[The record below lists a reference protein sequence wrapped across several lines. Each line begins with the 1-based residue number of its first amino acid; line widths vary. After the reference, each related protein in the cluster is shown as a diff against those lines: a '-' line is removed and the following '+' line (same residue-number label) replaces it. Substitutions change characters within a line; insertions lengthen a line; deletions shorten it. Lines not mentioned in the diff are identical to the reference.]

1 MKMEREKYIA
11 RMARDIRVWSKT
23 IEAYKVRASRGPSDL
38 QAEYDQS
45 IQNLQAK
52 CDLLSSK
59 LRELQ
64 RSAADLWPASE
75 AGVVTAKH
83 ELRDAFESARQI
95 VKKAA

>member
-59 LRELQ
+59 LRG
-64 RSAADLWPASE
+64 AAEICCRPLAGLGSGRRDGE
-75 AGVVTAKH
+75 A
-83 ELRDAFESARQI
+83 
-95 VKKAA
+95 